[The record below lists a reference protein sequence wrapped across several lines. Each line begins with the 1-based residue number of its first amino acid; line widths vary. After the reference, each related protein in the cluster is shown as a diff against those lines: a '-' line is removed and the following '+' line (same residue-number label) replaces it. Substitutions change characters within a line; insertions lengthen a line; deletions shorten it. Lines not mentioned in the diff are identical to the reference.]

1 LSLKDTPF
9 YKLVPKDLTKNLE
22 WRVRWR
28 KAAIRDKGL
37 QHDFRQMAMDDILF
51 FFAAFGWAFEPRAA
65 IKILPFVPWKHQE
78 QVMVDMDKAVDDAED
93 LYESTQTCLD
103 VVLDK
108 SRGQG
113 ATWMYLMICLRRWL
127 RDEMFSAGLVTRT
140 ESLVDSDRD
149 PDTLMWKVI
158 WAIKMLPAWMM
169 PEGFQWKKHRNVTE
183 HSLLNPENGAS
194 IVGYAATGDVARGG
208 RKTLFCIDE
217 IGGKEFITGGKDHQ
231 VMNSTQHVANCRFLV
246 STFGGDSGAFYD
258 AAEDAKAGN
267 SESVYLVLDW
277 KDNPMQNHKLYE
289 LKHGTIRDV
298 DPDKHGGKLN
308 VHEIKMLR
316 AQHNKLARR
325 GYKVRDKIRNSWYNH
340 QCLRP
345 GATPR
350 GIAQELDRDPKG
362 SVSKV
367 ISATIIQKARADC
380 ARPPDFRGRM
390 LVDMETGTAIE
401 PYIVPDEMGELS
413 LWFKPGLDGLP
424 PFGIHSVGIDI
435 GGGTG
440 GSFTANS
447 VASVLNK
454 MTGEQVAE
462 WSSNL
467 HEPRRFGI
475 ICVAICRYFNDAV
488 MIPEANFGAGFM
500 KVVEDELC
508 YPKLWQRETQIS
520 GLKTLTK
527 KNGFWMANDDTKM
540 ALFEGMV
547 AAIGSGTYIPRSIEM
562 LEECGQY
569 EWKNGKIVHVGST
582 KSEDEGA
589 KGKSHSDRVIAAALS
604 VYEMG
609 ESVIDD
615 GTGDDDETIE
625 VPEGSMASRLRESDA
640 RANLSGDPWIDA
652 NLDIFGTTTI
662 GHVDTWR

>member
-1 LSLKDTPF
+1 MPRTSTP
-9 YKLVPKDLTKNLE
+9 YYSSVPKDAAANL
-22 WRVRWR
+22 RWR
-28 KAAIRDKGL
+28 IAWREAAMRDKGM
-37 QHDFRQMAMDDILF
+37 QRDFRQMAMDDVLF
-51 FFAAFGWAFEPRAA
+51 FFSAFCWAFEPRSA
-65 IKILPFVPWKHQE
+65 IKVVPFIPWKHQE
-78 QVMVDMDKAVDDAED
+78 SVMAAMDKAVDDAED

-127 RDEMFSAGLVTRT
+127 RDDMFSAGLVTRT
-140 ESLVDSDRD
+140 ERLVDSDRD
-149 PDTLMWKVI
+149 PDTLMWKII
-158 WAIKMLPAWMM
+158 WAMKLLPVWMM
-169 PEGFQWKKHRNVTE
+169 PEGFVWSKHRNVTE
-183 HSLLNPENGAS
+183 HSLLNPQNGAS

-217 IGGKEFITGGKDHQ
+217 IGGKEFITGGKDIE

-246 STFGGDSGAFYD
+246 STFGGDTGAFYD
-258 AAEDAKAGN
+258 AAQDAKVGDSDA
-267 SESVYLVLDW
+267 VYLVLDW
-277 KDNPMQNHKLYE
+277 KDNPIQNRKQYV

-298 DPDKHGGKLN
+298 DPRKYGGKLT
-308 VHEIKMLR
+308 EKEKSLIR
-316 AQHNKLARR
+316 TQHSKLSRR
-325 GYKVRDKIRNSWYNH
+325 GYKCTDVIRNIWYNH

-350 GIAQELDRDPKG
+350 GVAQELDRNPKG
-362 SVSKV
+362 AVSKV
-367 ISATIIQKARADC
+367 ISDEIISRAKAENS
-380 ARPPDFRGRM
+380 RPPDFKGR
-390 LVDMETGTAIE
+390 LIVDMETGTPVE
-401 PYIVPDEMGELS
+401 PYVVADEAGELS
-413 LWFKPGLDGLP
+413 LWFQPDMNGKP
-424 PFGIHSVGIDI
+424 PFGVHSVGIDI

-440 GSFTANS
+440 GSYTANS

-467 HEPRRFGI
+467 AEPRRFGI
-475 ICVAICRYFNDAV
+475 ICVALCRWFYDAV
-488 MIPEANFGAGFM
+488 MIPEANFSGGFM
-500 KVVEDELC
+500 KVVEDEMC

-520 GLKTLTK
+520 GLKRLTK
-527 KNGFWMANDDTKM
+527 KTGFWMANDDTKL

-547 AAIGSGTYIPRSIEM
+547 AAIAMGTYIPRSKEM

-609 ESVIDD
+609 ESVEPESYEQIA
-615 GTGDDDETIE
+615 ETIA
-625 VPEGSMASRLRESDA
+625 PEGSMAARLQGSDE
-640 RANLSGDPWIDA
+640 RLEQTGDPWLQED
-652 NLDIFGTTTI
+652 LDIFSHTNSEYS
-662 GHVDTWR
+662 DKWR